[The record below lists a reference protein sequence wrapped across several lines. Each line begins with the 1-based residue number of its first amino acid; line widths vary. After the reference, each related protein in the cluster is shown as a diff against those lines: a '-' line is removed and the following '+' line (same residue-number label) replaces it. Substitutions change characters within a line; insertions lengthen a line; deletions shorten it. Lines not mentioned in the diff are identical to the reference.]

1 MAIIKKTTDNM
12 CWQGCE
18 EKGTLVHYLGET
30 VNWCSHC
37 GKQYRGSSKIIN
49 RTTIQS
55 SNSTSGN
62 IFKRNKT
69 LTQKDICT
77 PIFIAV
83 LLNNSLA

>member
-12 CWQGCE
+12 QECG
-18 EKGTLVHYLGET
+18 EKGTLVYYLGEI

-37 GKQYRGSSKIIN
+37 GKQYGGSSKIIN

-62 IFKRNKT
+62 IFKRNKA

-83 LLNNSLA
+83 LFTIA